1 MRVYVYETLGEPQSP
16 GSRFLA
22 RIWCEFS
29 TKGGK
34 VKHDWHPV
42 VVFGASHQEAHQKA
56 QAWWDAETERA
67 AQKVANVAAGV
78 AKRQAA
84 RAIQSQAQ
92 ENRKDVS

>member
-34 VKHDWHPV
+34 AKHDWHPV
-42 VVFGASHQEAHQKA
+42 VVFGSSHQEAHQKA
-56 QAWWDAETERA
+56 RAWWSAETERA
-67 AQKVANVAAGV
+67 AQKAANVAAGV

-84 RAIQSQAQ
+84 RAAQSGAP
-92 ENRKDVS
+92 R